1 MLVQVMAHKTT
12 YSAARANF
20 AKLCDKAVDDR
31 EVVIINRRNAADVAL
46 ISASE
51 LSSILETAHLLRSP
65 ENARRLIS
73 AMERAGKRRGR
84 PQAIEKL
91 RREMGLESPQK

>member
-1 MLVQVMAHKTT
+1 MAHKTT

-20 AKLCDKAVDDR
+20 ARLCDKAVADR
-31 EVVIINRRNAADVAL
+31 EVIIINRRNAADVAL

-73 AMERAGKRRGR
+73 AMDRVKKRRGR
-84 PQAIEKL
+84 AQSVDEL
-91 RREMGLESPQK
+91 RREMGLESSRK